1 MSGMWGNRSL
11 LSGIWLCCFLFNF
24 AAFPLLLCF
33 VLLYAQLLSFLLP
46 LVHVHLVNLAF
57 LKLETSHPSG
67 LMHFLPFVY
76 TLWNLPGSLFFS
88 LDSIACSQFDTCFW
102 PLPSFTP
109 INPVVFPSCLTI
121 GGLQC
126 RVFIRLLHYVWFR
139 SKHDTVLKCSMKGSQ
154 WTA

>member
-1 MSGMWGNRSL
+1 MSGMWGSRR

-24 AAFPLLLCF
+24 AAFPLPLCL

-57 LKLETSHPSG
+57 LTLETSHPFG
-67 LMHFLPFVY
+67 LVHFLPFVY

-88 LDSIACSQFDTCFW
+88 LDSIACSRFDSCFW
-102 PLPSFTP
+102 PLPSSTP

-126 RVFIRLLHYVWFR
+126 CVFIRLLHYAWFI